1 MSFLFEKARAS
12 IQVLWLKNKPQGL
25 RFMRD
30 TSLVLGVL
38 CVAVLSFGVSKIESE
53 REVWC
58 SAVVSIEG
66 TLPVILQNEVENEGG
81 TDTGIPTK
89 NSAESVLAPSGG
101 SKTSDAPPGAGGRVV
116 ASKNGTKYHHPWC
129 AGASQIKEENKI
141 WYETEQQ
148 AQQAGLTKAKNCQ

>member
-1 MSFLFEKARAS
+1 MSFLFEKARGS
-12 IQVLWLKNKPQGL
+12 IQVFWLQNKPHSL
-25 RFMRD
+25 RFARD
-30 TSLVLGVL
+30 GSLVLGVL
-38 CVAVLSFGVSKIESE
+38 CVSVLSFGVSKIEQE
-53 REVWC
+53 REVQC
-58 SAVVSIEG
+58 PVFIEG

-89 NSAESVLAPSGG
+89 NSAGSVLAPSEG
-101 SKTSDAPPGAGGRVV
+101 SKTSDALPGAGGRVV

-141 WYETEQQ
+141 WYESELE